1 MIATCVVTMLCLLA
15 SSPAENDRPR
25 PAVHVASKSFT
36 ESIILGEILTQL
48 AHDGGADVVHH
59 AQLGGTRIAFSALV
73 SGEIDIYPEYT
84 GTISEEILAGQA
96 ISGEAAIRAA
106 LSDRGVVMS
115 RPLGFNNTYILGMR
129 EQVADPLG
137 VRTISDLR
145 DHPALRFGFSNE
157 FMDRGDGWPSLRER
171 YALPHQDVRGLQHDL
186 AYRGLAGGDIDV
198 IDLYATDAE
207 IEYYKLRTLNDNL
220 SHFPAYQAVLL
231 YRTDLVSRAPKVVA
245 SILRLEGRIDAKAM
259 MAMNARTKLDKV
271 AESDVAGDFVKKAM
285 NVSHRLP
292 SESAADRIL
301 RHTGE
306 HLVLVGI
313 SLSAAILIAIP
324 LGIVASRRARL
335 GQVILACTGIIQTVP
350 SLALLV
356 FMIPLFGIGG
366 PPAIAALFLYSL
378 LPIVRNTYAGL
389 HGIPPAIR
397 ESAAALGLPARARLW
412 RVELP
417 MASRMMLAG
426 IKTSAV
432 INVGTATLGGFIA
445 AGGYGQLIFTGL
457 TRDDVGMIL
466 QGAIP
471 AAVMAMLVQ
480 GLFDIADRFL
490 VPAGLR
496 LRPQE

>member
-1 MIATCVVTMLCLLA
+1 MIAAAISIPCLFA
-15 SSPAENDRPR
+15 SLPTQTDIPR
-25 PAVHVASKSFT
+25 PVVHVASKSFT
-36 ESIILGEILTQL
+36 ESIILGEIITQL
-48 AHDGGADVVHH
+48 ARDAGADAVHQ
-59 AQLGGTRIAFSALV
+59 AQLGGTRIAFSALIN
-73 SGEIDIYPEYT
+73 GEVDVYPEYT
-84 GTISEEILAGQA
+84 GTISEEILAGEG
-96 ISGEAAIRAA
+96 INDEAAMRAA
-106 LSDRGVVMS
+106 LADRNVVMS

-129 EQVADPLG
+129 ESVAERLG
-137 VRTISDLR
+137 VGTISDLR
-145 DHPALRFGFSNE
+145 NHPSLRFGFSNE
-157 FMDRGDGWPSLRER
+157 FMDRGDGWPSLRDR
-171 YALPHQDVRGLQHDL
+171 YALPQTDVRGLQHDL
-186 AYRGLAGGDIDV
+186 AYRGLAAGDIDV

-207 IEYYKLRTLNDNL
+207 IEYYKLRPLEDDL

-231 YRTDLVSRAPKVVA
+231 YRGDLASRAPDVVA
-245 SILRLEGRIDAKAM
+245 SILRLEGLIDAPTM
-259 MAMNARTKLDKV
+259 MAMNARSKLGKV
-271 AESDVAGDFVKKAM
+271 AEASVAGDFVKKAL
-285 NVSHRLP
+285 NVSSVAPL
-292 SESAADRIL
+292 ESATDRIL

-313 SLSAAILIAIP
+313 SLSAAILLAIP
-324 LGIVASRRARL
+324 LGVVAARRARL
-335 GQVILACTGIIQTVP
+335 GQVILAGTGIIQTVP

-389 HGIPPAIR
+389 RGIPPAIR
-397 ESAAALGLPARARLW
+397 ESAEALGLPAWARLW
-412 RVELP
+412 RIELP

-466 QGAIP
+466 QGAVP
-471 AAVMAMLVQ
+471 AAVLALIVQ
-480 GLFDIADRFL
+480 GLFDVADRVL

-496 LRPQE
+496 LKPQE